1 MGMQQLDISRLLW
14 SAFLHA
20 DELHIFYN
28 MSSFLWKVHLLPL
41 MCSTSD
47 GVPWA
52 YAHEPCTTKS

>member
-1 MGMQQLDISRLLW
+1 MQQLDISRLLW

-41 MCSTSD
+41 MHRIPDEVTWTY
-47 GVPWA
+47 GHEA
-52 YAHEPCTTKS
+52 YIKT